1 MIQLP
6 SHRAPAVAL
15 VSLALVAAFVGLE
28 PVALSPARLL
38 AEPEGHAP
46 ALALSALAHADVTHL
61 LGNLVFLAGA
71 GSVIERRLGAVR
83 LFALLL
89 LSAIAAGLGHVL
101 AGETSLVIGASGAV
115 AGVIGAQLAVAPQE
129 EVPVLNLLMLPR
141 PVLRVP
147 AWLPVAVWA
156 AVQAWVLLSGDR
168 EVAVYSHL
176 GGFAAG
182 VVLGAL
188 ARGAE

>member
-15 VSLALVAAFVGLE
+15 VAAALVAAFVWLE

-38 AEPEGHAP
+38 ASPGEHAP
-46 ALALSALAHADVTHL
+46 ALALSGLAHADVTHL
-61 LGNLVFLAGA
+61 AGNLVFLAGA
-71 GSVIERRLGAVR
+71 GSVVERRLGAVR

-101 AGETSLVIGASGAV
+101 AGETSMVVGASGAV
-115 AGVIGAQLAVAPQE
+115 AGVIGAQLVVAPTE
-129 EVPVLNLLMLPR
+129 EVPVLNLLLLPR

-147 AWLPVAVWA
+147 AWLPVAVWG
-156 AVQAWVLLSGDR
+156 AVQVWILFSGDH

-182 VVLGAL
+182 LALGAL
-188 ARGAE
+188 AREAE